1 MLQTLVVNVLALIVT
16 LGILVT
22 IHEFGHFW
30 VARKCGVKV
39 LRFSIG
45 FGKAVKTWVGKDGT
59 EYVIAPIPLGGYVK
73 MLGQDDSNAQAGSQ
87 VSEDEKHL
95 AFNYKPLWQ
104 RFAIVAAGPIANFL
118 LAIFVFWVINVAYGT
133 RGISPVISHVEP
145 DSPAWTAGLRQGDE
159 ITAVDGKSVSLWQQ
173 VNLELLD
180 RLGETGNLMITAIP
194 AEVRQD
200 ALQDSP
206 APATTDNLPTETYAV
221 AIRNWMGNTTEPN
234 PLGSLGI
241 VQYEIPPV
249 IDTIVPGG
257 RAEAAGLQTGDTVV
271 SANGAEVRSWSHWV
285 GMIQQSPELPLDV
298 VVQRESELV
307 ALEIVPQAT
316 EAADGTQMGRIGA
329 GVQIYD
335 LYNSLPAERRREVSF
350 NPLSAIGPAMVETW
364 DKSVFVLDSIKK
376 MVVGLISVKNINGP
390 ITIAQVAGETA
401 SYGLEVYLGFLAI
414 LSISLGV
421 LNLLPIPILD
431 GGHLLYYI
439 IEAIIRRPVP
449 ERVQAM
455 GLQLGLLIVGSI
467 MVLALYNDVSRLM

>member
-59 EYVIAPIPLGGYVK
+59 EYVIAPIPLCGYVK
-73 MLGQDDSNAQAGSQ
+73 MLGQDDTNAEAGSQ
-87 VSEDEKHL
+87 VSEDEKHM

-145 DSPAWTAGLRQGDE
+145 DSPAWEAGLREGDE
-159 ITAVDGKSVSLWQQ
+159 ITAVDGKPVSLWQQ
-173 VNLELLD
+173 VNLKLLD
-180 RLGETGNLMITAIP
+180 RLGESGNLMITAIP
-194 AEVRQD
+194 AQSRQG
-200 ALQDSP
+200 AVS
-206 APATTDNLPTETYAV
+206 ATDNQSTETFAV
-221 AIRNWMGNTTEPN
+221 AIQNWMGNTTEPN

-257 RAEAAGLQTGDTVV
+257 RAEAGGLQSGDTVV
-271 SANGAEVRSWSHWV
+271 SANGTDIRSWSHWV
-285 GMIQQSPELPLDV
+285 SMIQQSPELPLDV

-376 MVVGLISVKNINGP
+376 MVIGLISVKNINGP

-421 LNLLPIPILD
+421 LNLLPIPVLD